1 MKQLTRL
8 DFPAPVAP
16 AISTCGIVGQVHH
29 LRAAV
34 DVLAERH
41 GQRVGRLASPP
52 SIGGCRRASR
62 SRGALF
68 GTSTP
73 IADLPG
79 IGAMMR
85 TSGVAS
91 A

>member
-1 MKQLTRL
+1 MKLFTRL
-8 DFPAPVAP
+8 DLPAPVAP
-16 AISTCGIVGQVHH
+16 AISTCGIVA
-29 LRAAV
+29 RFTIC
-34 DVLAERH
+34 
-41 GQRVGRLASPP
+41 ASPWMSLPSATVSGWVACFAALDRRMSP
-52 SIGGCRRASR
+52 SITKSR
-62 SRGALF
+62 WRF
-68 GTSTP
+68 GTSMP